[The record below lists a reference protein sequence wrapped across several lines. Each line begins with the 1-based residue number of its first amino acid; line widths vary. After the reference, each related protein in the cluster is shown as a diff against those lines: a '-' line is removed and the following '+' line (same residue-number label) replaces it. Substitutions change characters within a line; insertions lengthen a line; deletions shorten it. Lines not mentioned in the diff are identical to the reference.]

1 MTKPASRSLAFWGV
15 ASEAHCSDW
24 VSRRKGGDDPTATG
38 YTLGF
43 SVIQGR
49 PEYHPVDL
57 S

>member
-1 MTKPASRSLAFWGV
+1 MTEPASRSLAFWGV

-57 S
+57 I